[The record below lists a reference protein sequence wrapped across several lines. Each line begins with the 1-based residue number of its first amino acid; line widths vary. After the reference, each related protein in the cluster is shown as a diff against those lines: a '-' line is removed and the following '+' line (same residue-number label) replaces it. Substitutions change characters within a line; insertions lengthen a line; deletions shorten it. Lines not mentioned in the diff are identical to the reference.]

1 MAKVSPHKRRSNRYR
16 ASELPFT
23 EAAAGDRREK
33 TTKLAKQ
40 SGGALM
46 KVKPIAQPIIC
57 VAVIENDPIRLVGLR
72 SILDAVSGFHLTTVS
87 DIATVQGVD
96 VVILR
101 NSGLKHL
108 EAIATLRIV
117 RPDLRVLVTG
127 TGSDDES
134 ILRIMTSGAKG
145 YVDEAAPI
153 SELVQAVVAV
163 HQGSVWIPRRVMS
176 MFIERSGGLLSR
188 NSRGHSSNFTARE
201 KQVLEMLVE
210 GRSNKEIG
218 NPLGIE
224 ERTVKAHVAKLMRKV
239 GVKNRIALCVH
250 AIHHSLVS
258 VQ

>member
-1 MAKVSPHKRRSNRYR
+1 MA
-16 ASELPFT
+16 
-23 EAAAGDRREK
+23 
-33 TTKLAKQ
+33 KLAKQ

-46 KVKPIAQPIIC
+46 KAEPIAQPIIC
-57 VAVIENDPIRLVGLR
+57 IAVIEDDPIRLVGLR
-72 SILDAVSGFHLTTVS
+72 SILDGVPGFHLTSASVS
-87 DIATVQGVD
+87 DIASVEGAD

-101 NSGLKHL
+101 NSGLKPI
-108 EAIATLRIV
+108 EAIATVRIA

-127 TGSDDES
+127 TGGDNET
-134 ILRIMTSGAKG
+134 ILKAITCGAKG
-145 YVDEAAPI
+145 YVDESASI
-153 SELVQAVVAV
+153 TDLVQAIFAV

-176 MFIERSGGLLSR
+176 MLIERSGGLLSR
-188 NSRGHSSNFTARE
+188 DPRGRSSKLTSRE

-250 AIHHSLVS
+250 AIQHSLIPHNK
-258 VQ
+258 